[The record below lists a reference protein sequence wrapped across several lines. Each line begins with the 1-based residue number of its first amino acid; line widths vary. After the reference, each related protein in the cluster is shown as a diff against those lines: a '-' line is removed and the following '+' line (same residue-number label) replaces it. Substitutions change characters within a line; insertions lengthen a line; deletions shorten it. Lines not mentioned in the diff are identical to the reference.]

1 MEGVNIPYIPTILWL
16 LAAAVTILVLLVMLG
31 YHAYFRRRV
40 VAQLE
45 DAKDVASLAAKK
57 QVLQADAD
65 ALRQWIRDQKVELDR
80 ITVEREEQERLRAL
94 LADLE
99 SQCARKDND
108 NQGLR
113 QEVGELENRR
123 HELDM
128 TFQKREKDLSELES
142 KLVEANKKL
151 TNAVNE
157 IEVKRIEGQ
166 EIEKRLAGMKTKLE
180 EAQKAIDGLS
190 EAQAKM
196 QALVAEKISLEQ
208 AIEGHRSMAER
219 ARKEAQDQ
227 LEEADKNRREA
238 EKVKSDL
245 ESAQKERFELGLALD
260 SLRHK
265 RSEIEMEVS
274 TLLEKTKLLKGE
286 KQKAAD
292 EERQAIQETKKVL
305 KETEREKANLSAVI
319 REKQSIEVGI
329 AELISNRTA
338 LEKDVK
344 RLEQAKEELDDLK
357 KAVRKSKEELEETAE
372 AVRAFRVEATQAEK
386 DLYETLKN
394 EKRAREE
401 TEELRAK
408 KVFLEQEVER
418 LKGDPGGKPS
428 EDPFSDLLKEP
439 PKCLDKKQP
448 PDNQFPYTD
457 EVEAL
462 EEARSS
468 LDNAGYHFHKRVLK
482 AFHTSLKCQDINPLT
497 VLAGVSG
504 TGKTLLPAAY
514 AQLMGMHRLII
525 AVQPRWDSP
534 QDMFGFY
541 NYLEKR
547 YKATEL
553 ARALVRMDPFTK
565 LEGLDEKERCSERML
580 LVLLDEMN
588 LARTEYY
595 FSEFLS
601 KLELRRLA
609 GSSASIERRQDA
621 QIYLDTVP
629 GRKAISFWV
638 DRNVL
643 FAGTMNEDE
652 STQTL
657 SDKVIDRANV
667 LRFGRPARLNAD
679 DQNHDPLLPPAP
691 GYLTAAI
698 WKRWCRGITTGNWT
712 QKALGWINSL
722 NDALVKI
729 GRPFG
734 HRVEKSILAYI
745 SNYPGIEDDGNLLR
759 EAFSDQIEQKILP
772 KLRGLDNFESANMT
786 VFQEIAK
793 VIEETEDDVL
803 LKAFHSASASS
814 NTGMFMWYGVT
825 REE

>member
-1 MEGVNIPYIPTILWL
+1 
-16 LAAAVTILVLLVMLG
+16 MLG
-31 YHAYFRRRV
+31 YHVYFRGRV
-40 VAQLE
+40 KAAIQ
-45 DAKDVASLAAKK
+45 DSNDVGSLAAKK
-57 QVLQADAD
+57 QMLQGDVE
-65 ALRQWIRDQKVELDR
+65 ALRQWFIDQKAEVDR
-80 ITVEREEQERLRAL
+80 LTSEREEQERLRAL
-94 LADLE
+94 LADLD
-99 SQCARKDND
+99 SRCATKDNE

-113 QEVGELENRR
+113 KEVGELENRR
-123 HELDM
+123 HELLITHEKLEREIGNLDS
-128 TFQKREKDLSELES
+128 KRAEADTIERRLLE
-142 KLVEANKKL
+142 
-151 TNAVNE
+151 
-157 IEVKRIEGQ
+157 
-166 EIEKRLAGMKTKLE
+166 MKTKIE
-180 EAQKAIDGLS
+180 EAQKAVIGLS

-196 QALVAEKISLEQ
+196 QALIAEKVSLEQ
-208 AIEGHRSMAER
+208 VIDGHRSIAEG
-219 ARKEAQDQ
+219 ARKAAEQ
-227 LEEADKNRREA
+227 EVEGA
-238 EKVKSDL
+238 EKKRRVAEELKREL
-245 ESAQKERFELGLALD
+245 ESAQKERFELSLALD
-260 SLRHK
+260 GLRHK
-265 RSEIEMEVS
+265 RSEIETEINRLIEES
-274 TLLEKTKLLKGE
+274 TTLKQE
-286 KQKAAD
+286 KQNATED
-292 EERQAIQETKKVL
+292 SQREIEEARRARAETVS
-305 KETEREKANLSAVI
+305 EKANLASLI
-319 REKQSIEVGI
+319 REKQNLELAIG
-329 AELISNRTA
+329 ELIANKTSLKKEVHLLEEAKAGFDTLKNA
-338 LEKDVK
+338 VKKSKDELEK
-344 RLEQAKEELDDLK
+344 A
-357 KAVRKSKEELEETAE
+357 AE
-372 AVRAFRVEATQAEK
+372 AARAFRGEAVQAEK

-408 KVFLEQEVER
+408 KAYLEQEVER
-418 LKGDPGGKPS
+418 MKGDRGVPPL

-439 PKCLDKKQP
+439 PKCLDRKQLPDKK
-448 PDNQFPYTD
+448 FPYTD

-565 LEGLDEKERCSERML
+565 LEGLDEKQRCSERML

-601 KLELRRLA
+601 KLELRRLV
-609 GSSASIERRQDA
+609 GSSASAESRQDA
-621 QIYLDTVP
+621 RIYLDNVP
-629 GRKAISFWV
+629 GRNAISFWV
-638 DRNVL
+638 DRNIL

-698 WKRWCRGITTGNWT
+698 WKRWCREIITGNWT

-745 SNYPGIEDDGNLLR
+745 SNYPGIEDGENLLR

-772 KLRGLDNFESANMT
+772 KLRGLDNLESASKT
-786 VFQEIAK
+786 VFEEIAN
-793 VIEETEDDVL
+793 VIEETEDDAL
-803 LKAFHSASASS
+803 LKAFHSASESS
-814 NTGMFMWYGVT
+814 ATGMFMWYGVT

>member
-1 MEGVNIPYIPTILWL
+1 
-16 LAAAVTILVLLVMLG
+16 
-31 YHAYFRRRV
+31 
-40 VAQLE
+40 
-45 DAKDVASLAAKK
+45 
-57 QVLQADAD
+57 
-65 ALRQWIRDQKVELDR
+65 
-80 ITVEREEQERLRAL
+80 
-94 LADLE
+94 
-99 SQCARKDND
+99 
-108 NQGLR
+108 
-113 QEVGELENRR
+113 
-123 HELDM
+123 
-128 TFQKREKDLSELES
+128 
-142 KLVEANKKL
+142 
-151 TNAVNE
+151 
-157 IEVKRIEGQ
+157 
-166 EIEKRLAGMKTKLE
+166 
-180 EAQKAIDGLS
+180 
-190 EAQAKM
+190 
-196 QALVAEKISLEQ
+196 
-208 AIEGHRSMAER
+208 
-219 ARKEAQDQ
+219 
-227 LEEADKNRREA
+227 
-238 EKVKSDL
+238 
-245 ESAQKERFELGLALD
+245 
-260 SLRHK
+260 
-265 RSEIEMEVS
+265 
-274 TLLEKTKLLKGE
+274 
-286 KQKAAD
+286 
-292 EERQAIQETKKVL
+292 
-305 KETEREKANLSAVI
+305 
-319 REKQSIEVGI
+319 
-329 AELISNRTA
+329 
-338 LEKDVK
+338 
-344 RLEQAKEELDDLK
+344 
-357 KAVRKSKEELEETAE
+357 
-372 AVRAFRVEATQAEK
+372 
-386 DLYETLKN
+386 
-394 EKRAREE
+394 
-401 TEELRAK
+401 
-408 KVFLEQEVER
+408 
-418 LKGDPGGKPS
+418 
-428 EDPFSDLLKEP
+428 
-439 PKCLDKKQP
+439 
-448 PDNQFPYTD
+448 
-457 EVEAL
+457 
-462 EEARSS
+462 
-468 LDNAGYHFHKRVLK
+468 
-482 AFHTSLKCQDINPLT
+482 
-497 VLAGVSG
+497 
-504 TGKTLLPAAY
+504 
-514 AQLMGMHRLII
+514 
-525 AVQPRWDSP
+525 
-534 QDMFGFY
+534 
-541 NYLEKR
+541 
-547 YKATEL
+547 
-553 ARALVRMDPFTK
+553 MDPFTK